1 MEVTYR
7 RNTISQTFVHD
18 TFDTFVHDEDQSLK
32 IYSKWEHLHK

>member
-7 RNTISQTFVHD
+7 RNTISF
-18 TFDTFVHDEDQSLK
+18 DEDLSLE

>member
-7 RNTISQTFVHD
+7 RNTILQN
-18 TFDTFVHDEDQSLK
+18 TFVHDEDQSLK